1 MAHILNYL
9 KIFMILLRIPKLG
22 NLESYYDMV
31 YTMYR
36 HYQYNMDILPKEI
49 RDYIESLS
57 HRLHSVCIKSLKK
70 SKRNLQSR
78 IEDLKLEK
86 ESYLSYDRNSTRLNN
101 EIEKTK
107 QTIRSLDSLVN
118 TTRGYSELERVLV
131 ILYNDIDTSISYSL
145 MQNILSEIPSVEE
158 EVNKMIR
165 KYSIKNIW
173 FIIKNKLFGK
183 KNKII
188 KGEYN
193 YGRIKN

>member
-22 NLESYYDMV
+22 NLESFYDMA

-49 RDYIESLS
+49 RGYIESLS
-57 HRLHSVCIKSLKK
+57 HRLHSICIKSLKN

-78 IEDLKLEK
+78 IDDLKLEK
-86 ESYLSYDRNSTRLNN
+86 EGYPSYDRNSTRLQN

-107 QTIRSLDSLVN
+107 QTIRNLDSLVN

-131 ILYNDIDTSISYSL
+131 ILYNDIDTSISYAL
-145 MQNILSEIPSVEE
+145 MKNILSEIPFVEG
-158 EVNKMIR
+158 EVNQLLRRYKR
-165 KYSIKNIW
+165 KNIW
-173 FIIKNKLFGK
+173 FNIKNKFK
-183 KNKII
+183 RII
-188 KGEYN
+188 
-193 YGRIKN
+193 GRR